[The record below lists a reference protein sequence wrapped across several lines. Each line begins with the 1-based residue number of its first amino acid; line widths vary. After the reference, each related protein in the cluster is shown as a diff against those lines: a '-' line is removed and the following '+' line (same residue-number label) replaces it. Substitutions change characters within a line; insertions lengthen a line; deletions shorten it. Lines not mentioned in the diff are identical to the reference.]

1 MPRSSMRTTSPNS
14 PRSHASGWKTG
25 CTLGSRLLSLAVFI
39 WATSA
44 QAQAPRDFHACQ
56 LFTLE
61 DATAVLGGPAEPEP
75 TKAKAPKT
83 SLQCNYLRQDG
94 AKAMA
99 ASASFRFFRSPAEAL
114 ATLKE
119 SRLEARGR
127 PLIISG
133 QDAYWHPKT
142 AQLFV
147 AKGNSLVMLQVG
159 VLEEKERDPEPARK
173 AAERLLPRMG
183 G

>member
-1 MPRSSMRTTSPNS
+1 MPRSSMRTTSSNS
-14 PRSHASGWKTG
+14 LRSHASRWATLF
-25 CTLGSRLLSLAVFI
+25 TLGLGLTAVGWMPF
-39 WATSA
+39 ARA
-44 QAQAPRDFHACQ
+44 QVPRDFHACQ

-61 DATAVLGGPAEPEP
+61 DASAVLGGPAEPEP
-75 TKAKAPKT
+75 IKAKAPKT
-83 SLQCNYLRQDG
+83 PMHCNYLRQDG
-94 AKAMA
+94 AKPLA
-99 ASASFRFFRSPAEAL
+99 ASASFRFFRTPSEAL

-127 PLIISG
+127 PLIIGG

-147 AKGNSLVMLQVG
+147 AKGNSLVVLQVG
-159 VLEEKERDPEPARK
+159 AMAENERDPEPARK